1 MKIADGFPL
10 QSNPNCT
17 LCNHPQRVAAA
28 SMKELGATTE
38 EIATALHLDAADVE
52 QHFHDCL
59 PPLNDDPRSASDG
72 DLSGLLRHASELY
85 HSSVL
90 MGNYVSASSALAVRL
105 RTLNEIE
112 RRAEA
117 KSERQELLLGADP
130 TDPRTWPDELA
141 RFINSYIDG
150 VLSRVDAEVNHE

>member
-1 MKIADGFPL
+1 
-10 QSNPNCT
+10 
-17 LCNHPQRVAAA
+17 
-28 SMKELGATTE
+28 MKELGATTE

-52 QHFHDCL
+52 QHLSACL
-59 PPLNDDPRSASDG
+59 PPLNADPGSSASDG
-72 DLSGLLRHASELY
+72 DLSALLHHATELY

-130 TDPRTWPDELA
+130 TDSRTWPEPVS
-141 RFINSYIDG
+141 RFINLYLDSILERTA
-150 VLSRVDAEVNHE
+150 VENEVKK